1 MDFGPRVSALWAA
14 WSALSR
20 VERIA
25 IIGLV
30 GSAFLVLFW
39 YIDHR
44 SERRLGRHSRCSS

>member
-1 MDFGPRVSALWAA
+1 MDLQPRVAGLWAA

-39 YIDHR
+39 FIDHR
-44 SERRLGRHSRCSS
+44 SERRLGRRSRRP